1 MEYTKRRLNDVNVR
15 GYGRPAA
22 VPSWRSAAS
31 PPGRWRSRAAS
42 GGAVGFAL
50 SLCAVA
56 HPLYTRFSNILGASA
71 AGPNHAAGPDLAAG
85 GRRQLE
91 QDLLDR
97 RAEAHIQ
104 HLVGLVEHQRA
115 QVCAG
120 ALSLSRGSPPD
131 AGVAGRLH
139 GAGRP
144 GVGVVKPHAGLG
156 RCRFHNES
164 LRACTVTLSV
174 SRSSVLIN
182 TKSSQVK
189 PHAGVGCGKE
199 AHRRRHFLCLIAP
212 LCSYLY
218 AGLYGGCMRAHI
230 IRYFRAS
237 AARKRTAEARLEALG
252 VVHCPGRKP
261 PFWAAKRPARPY
273 KTAIQ
278 NQFTV
283 RNATAA

>member
-156 RCRFHNES
+156 RCRFHNEKPKS
-164 LRACTVTLSV
+164 LYSNPFGQSIVCANKHQV
-174 SRSSVLIN
+174 
-182 TKSSQVK
+182 KSSQAARGRGLRQGSAPPKALSLSDCASLLLFICRFVWGLYESTYNK
-189 PHAGVGCGKE
+189 VLSCFCGKE
-199 AHRRRHFLCLIAP
+199 AHRRSAP
-212 LCSYLY
+212 GSPRCCTLPGPETTVL
-218 AGLYGGCMRAHI
+218 GG
-230 IRYFRAS
+230 
-237 AARKRTAEARLEALG
+237 
-252 VVHCPGRKP
+252 
-261 PFWAAKRPARPY
+261 
-273 KTAIQ
+273 
-278 NQFTV
+278 
-283 RNATAA
+283 